1 MGPTLTLFRVLAE
14 PTLDTTLPGGRT
26 LVRVTM
32 EVKVTPLLVST
43 DVDSQVD
50 VDEDDNVEEVDC
62 EVVDTRV
69 DEAVEGGMTGVVEL
83 DVDVDDV
90 DDVDVDEEDVDVEVE
105 DEVLVL
111 LELFEGSITADM
123 ISF

>member
-1 MGPTLTLFRVLAE
+1 
-14 PTLDTTLPGGRT
+14 
-26 LVRVTM
+26 M